1 MPYSA
6 TNTANLIAIESG
18 GVLMKLDLQDTY
30 FIRSTLKENLL
41 ILETVHNST
50 GHILHKCEQILQNKE
65 EAPFLIEAY
74 RHYMLV
80 EERAIILMIK
90 ELSDLFCI
98 DYRKTNFEELMELI
112 TQKAKEQ
119 LNVGLGR

>member
-1 MPYSA
+1 
-6 TNTANLIAIESG
+6 
-18 GVLMKLDLQDTY
+18 MKLDLQDMH

-50 GHILHKCEQILQNKE
+50 GHILHKCEQSLQNKD
-65 EAPFLIEAY
+65 EATFLIETY
-74 RHYMLV
+74 RQYMLV

-90 ELSDLFCI
+90 ELSDLFGI
-98 DYRKTNFEELMELI
+98 DYKKINFEELMELI

-119 LNVGLGR
+119 FNLGLGG